1 MNIENTSVTVLF
13 DWYGEEPDWEGME
26 VIALLPTPD
35 PSLAKYW
42 VTINDVLSDEQWRHI
57 EMEIYRNED
66 ELKRQVKD
74 NEF

>member
-1 MNIENTSVTVLF
+1 
-13 DWYGEEPDWEGME
+13 ME
-26 VIALLPTPD
+26 VIALLPTTD

-66 ELKRQVKD
+66 ELKRQAKE
-74 NEF
+74 NEY